1 MRDRLSGLLGTGRDK
16 IFVDSV
22 LVAWG
27 FRAVLI
33 VNVVTCCEDMA
44 MYRWKIRPKTS
55 SPDPMISETPRAHGL
70 WPAGEMFRGSTD
82 LQPMDTNKDSHDA
95 ERMGSVSQR
104 TNGGPLARSSEIV
117 RLVECLPVLNPELCR
132 LPSAARWA
140 SLPSVELNPAQQ
152 CSTHFKVT
160 RTLTG
165 TGRRWEA

>member
-1 MRDRLSGLLGTGRDK
+1 VRDRLSGLLGTGRDK

-117 RLVECLPVLNPELCR
+117 RLVTC
-132 LPSAARWA
+132 
-140 SLPSVELNPAQQ
+140 
-152 CSTHFKVT
+152 T
-160 RTLTG
+160 
-165 TGRRWEA
+165 